1 MKGQLIEDICRLR
14 QKAADLL
21 EEKTHL
27 IQNYNNDDMKLLKD
41 KLGKRCVHV
50 AFEDVKKQIE
60 KDYDSVQN
68 KLSKD
73 IVGGYAYD
81 VENKLKYAMCRF
93 IEDVFDRYFGGY
105 HEMPH
110 DQRVLINGLIEER
123 VKQIMSDLR

>member
-1 MKGQLIEDICRLR
+1 MKAQLIEEICRLR

-21 EEKTHL
+21 EEKSHL
-27 IQNYNNDDMKLLKD
+27 IQNYNDDDMKLLKD
-41 KLGKRCVHV
+41 KLGKRCVKV
-50 AFEDVKKQIE
+50 AVEEIEKEIE
-60 KDYDSVQN
+60 KDYASVQN

-73 IVGGYAYD
+73 IVGGYAYN
-81 VENKLKYAMCRF
+81 VENLLNCAMRRF
-93 IEDVFDRYFGGY
+93 IEDVFNKYFGGY

>member
-27 IQNYNNDDMKLLKD
+27 IQNYNDDDMNRLKD
-41 KLGKRCVHV
+41 KLGKRCVCV
-50 AFEDVKKQIE
+50 AFEDVKKEIE
-60 KDYDSVQN
+60 KDYNSVQN

-81 VENKLKYAMCRF
+81 VENKLKNVMYRF

-105 HEMPH
+105 HEIPH
-110 DQRVLINGLIEER
+110 DQRVLINALIEER